1 MKRNKKQE
9 PPYISD
15 DFQIGPY
22 GAFEW
27 SEDDIERMLEEID
40 TPSEPNYELQKA
52 LKEYKKNLR
61 KKVKKGHKKNGN
73 E

>member
-1 MKRNKKQE
+1 MKKNKKQE

-15 DFQIGPY
+15 DFQIGPN

-27 SEDDIERMLEEID
+27 NEDSAEEISKDIENPQ
-40 TPSEPNYELQKA
+40 TPDDELMNAISELINK
-52 LKEYKKNLR
+52 YKR
-61 KKVKKGHKKNGN
+61 GN